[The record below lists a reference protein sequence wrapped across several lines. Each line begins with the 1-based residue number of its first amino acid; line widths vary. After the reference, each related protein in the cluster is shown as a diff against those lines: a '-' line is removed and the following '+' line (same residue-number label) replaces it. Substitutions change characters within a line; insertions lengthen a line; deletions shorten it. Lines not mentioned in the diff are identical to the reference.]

1 MPREET
7 MVAPSTSPC
16 PPRLHRSRPRRRR
29 LGIEAGPG
37 TGRFHPRRVHSLD
50 FGEATTTM
58 AWHGD
63 PAMASLSITP
73 GAALASG
80 LHADDAVTVHGHRT

>member
-1 MPREET
+1 
-7 MVAPSTSPC
+7 MVALRHLRT
-16 PPRLHRSRPRRRR
+16 R
-29 LGIEAGPG
+29 LGCIARARGGAAWAFEAGPG

-73 GAALASG
+73 GAALATG
-80 LHADDAVTVHGHRT
+80 LHADDAVTVHGHQT